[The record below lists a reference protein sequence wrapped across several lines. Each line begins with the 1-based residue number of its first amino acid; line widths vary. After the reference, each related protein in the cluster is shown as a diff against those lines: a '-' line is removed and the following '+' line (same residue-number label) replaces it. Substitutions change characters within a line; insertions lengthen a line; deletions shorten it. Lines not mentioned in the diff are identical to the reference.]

1 MDARS
6 ALMSWLVAV
15 SAAEGWP
22 PAMAS
27 MVAASPAV
35 GTGGAG
41 KPSDPEVAAN
51 SAAALSMLLTWGGR
65 PELAPSDGGRPE
77 LAASM
82 NAWSTLSTGAAG
94 DAAAAMAAT
103 AA

>member
-27 MVAASPAV
+27 MVAVSPAV

-41 KPSDPEVAAN
+41 KPPEVAAN
-51 SAAALSMLLTWGGR
+51 SAAALSMLLTWGG
-65 PELAPSDGGRPE
+65 ASDGGRPE

-82 NAWSTLSTGAAG
+82 NAWFTLSAGAAV
-94 DAAAAMAAT
+94 DAATAMAAT